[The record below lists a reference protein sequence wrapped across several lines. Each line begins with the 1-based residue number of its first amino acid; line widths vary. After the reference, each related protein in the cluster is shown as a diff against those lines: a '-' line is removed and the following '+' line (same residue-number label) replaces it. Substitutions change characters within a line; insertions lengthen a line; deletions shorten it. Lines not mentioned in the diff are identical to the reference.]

1 MLTDEIKLLLKPV
14 HRLVKDVSQTINES
28 PWSALVATP
37 GQQPPLATAAAIAS
51 GAAHPA
57 FNAHTPYGHQS
68 HHPSRTGMYTPT
80 SNSGTPTHTR
90 PHPALSLST
99 RNPLPPPNPL
109 DPLSATSTHSSI
121 ANGMMSSGY
130 QTPLPPTPMSAA
142 LGPAALAT
150 MPMSHPGSA
159 LTIGVPTSAQ
169 LANLPPQ
176 ANGLFT
182 PIMAVSPSPMSIG
195 GVQPMNVNNLASPD
209 LVTSMSTP
217 TIIPG
222 SILSP
227 PTVITAYAPPPPLH
241 TISSNEHAGAQGING
256 YAPYFSKASVTATVM
271 ERAQTQQG
279 HQAQGPPPS
288 YGGPNGIMQRTRS
301 VSQRRL

>member
-1 MLTDEIKLLLKPV
+1 M
-14 HRLVKDVSQTINES
+14 HRVVKDVSQTINES

-51 GAAHPA
+51 GAALPA
-57 FNAHTPYGHQS
+57 LNGQTPYSHQN

-80 SNSGTPTHTR
+80 SQSGTPTHSR

-99 RNPLPPPNPL
+99 RGPLPPPNPL

-121 ANGMMSSGY
+121 ASGMMSSGY
-130 QTPLPPTPMSAA
+130 QTPLPPTPLSAA

-150 MPMSHPGSA
+150 MPMSHPGST
-159 LTIGVPTSAQ
+159 LTIAVPTAAQ
-169 LANLPPQ
+169 VANLPPQ
-176 ANGLFT
+176 SNGLFT
-182 PIMAVSPSPMSIG
+182 PTPMT
-195 GVQPMNVNNLASPD
+195 MNGMPHMNLNNLASPNV
-209 LVTSMSTP
+209 VTAMSTP

-227 PTVITAYAPPPPLH
+227 PTVITAKPLPTVQQHAVSPNDHGPVPPLPM
-241 TISSNEHAGAQGING
+241 NG
-256 YAPYFSKASVTATVM
+256 YANYFSKPASGAMPM
-271 ERAQTQQG
+271 ERAHTQQG
-279 HQAQGPPPS
+279 HQAHAPPPPS

-301 VSQRRL
+301 VSQRRI